1 MACINRNKLRSR
13 CEGMMSMP
21 TIKAWI
27 EDGHAV
33 CKSRTEWR
41 ANKISITCKSA
52 RPPYKALCKSTSH
65 LRVVKFCAARYQL
78 ASLFYFAL
86 CRKQSSQKSESQKR
100 LFGVP
105 GEVLIDFVLK
115 PVFDTANEFAT
126 GMGDVAAMMHLKRT
140 SKTATSVSTFKE
152 WEE

>member
-13 CEGMMSMP
+13 GKGMMSMP
-21 TIKAWI
+21 TIKAWL
-27 EDGHAV
+27 EDGHGV
-33 CKSRTEWR
+33 CKSRPEWR

-86 CRKQSSQKSESQKR
+86 CRKQSSQKSESQKKTFRCAGRSFNWFCVETSFWHRKWVCDRDGRRGCDDASQKNLKNRNER
-100 LFGVP
+100 LD
-105 GEVLIDFVLK
+105 I
-115 PVFDTANEFAT
+115 
-126 GMGDVAAMMHLKRT
+126 
-140 SKTATSVSTFKE
+140 
-152 WEE
+152 